1 MTERYLIINA
11 DDYGMCQS
19 GNAAVEDLFNNG
31 YITSTTLMTPC
42 PWAEDALRRAEGNQK
57 MNVGLH
63 LTLNSEWAY
72 YRWGPVSR
80 APVPSLL
87 DDGGYLFRAVA
98 PLLLQ
103 AKAEDVKTEI
113 AAQLDWMISRGYRPT
128 HLDNHMGS
136 LYGLEGQSFLAE
148 VFALCAPND
157 FSFRL
162 PRSAESLGPIP
173 PQVSAT
179 LAQVC
184 AQADHLGVGI
194 LDSLLDFGRP
204 LTPRDTYETV
214 KERYLGIIRGIGPG
228 INELYAHP
236 ALESEELKA
245 ACPAWQMRVW
255 EHKLLRDDDVGKTI
269 DSEGIKLTTW
279 KEAPFKQRA
288 KECSGI

>member
-42 PWAEDALRRAEGNQK
+42 PWAEDGLRRAKENK
-57 MNVGLH
+57 RMNVGLH
-63 LTLNSEWAY
+63 LTTNSEWEF

-80 APVPSLL
+80 TPVPSLL

-98 PLLLQ
+98 PLLAQ
-103 AKAEDVKTEI
+103 ATAEDIRTEI
-113 AAQLDWMISRGYRPT
+113 EAQLNWMAARGYRPT

-136 LYGLEGQSFLAE
+136 LYGLEGRSFLGE
-148 VFALCAPND
+148 VFALCAPNG

-162 PRSAESLGPIP
+162 PRSAETFGKVP
-173 PQVSAT
+173 PAVEATLSQVSA
-179 LAQVC
+179 
-184 AQADHLGVGI
+184 QADKLGIGI
-194 LDSLLDFGRP
+194 LDNLLDFGRP
-204 LTPRDTYETV
+204 LMPSDTYETV
-214 KERYLGIIRGIGPG
+214 KERYLGIIRGIRPG

-236 ALESEELKA
+236 ALESNELKA

-255 EHKLLRDDDVGKTI
+255 EHRLMKDDDVGKTI
-269 DSEGIKLTTW
+269 DKEGIKLTTW
-279 KEAPFKQRA
+279 KEAPFRQRA
-288 KECSGI
+288 KECSGV